1 MNRLRAAALSL
12 VAAALLTLAG
22 AGCAAPTPAEEICPE
37 GFDRY
42 VEFQLFFGL
51 HDSDGNRVSEA
62 QWEQFLEDTVTPRFP
77 AGMTIIDVKG
87 QWQEPGGDIQK
98 EDTKLLMG
106 LLDSADGE
114 GLRLINEISDEF
126 VVRFDQDPVFRI
138 VNEICAGMR

>member
-1 MNRLRAAALSL
+1 MLRM
-12 VAAALLTLAG
+12 VVRLLTLAVVTLMLT
-22 AGCAAPTPAEEICPE
+22 ACAPAAEETCPE

-51 HDSDGNRVSEA
+51 HDSAGDRVTEA
-62 QWEQFLEDTVTPRFP
+62 EWEEFLEDTVTPRFP

-87 QWQEPGGDIQK
+87 QWQEPGGNIQK

>member
-1 MNRLRAAALSL
+1 MSRIRAATALM
-12 VAAALLTLAG
+12 VAGALLTLAG
-22 AGCAAPTPAEEICPE
+22 MGCAAPTPAEEPCPE

-51 HDSDGNRVSEA
+51 HDSDNNRVSET

-87 QWQEPGGDIQK
+87 QWQEPGGNIQK